1 MIYSYGNR
9 IELNDIRPGF
19 SVYRGAAGYDGD
31 LPEEEI
37 RQYLSENEL

>member
-1 MIYSYGNR
+1 MIYSCGNR
-9 IELNDIRPGF
+9 IELNEIQPGF

-31 LPEEEI
+31 LLEEEI